1 MEVITI
7 VFSIEYFEENDTC
20 PVVEFIESLSTKEAA
35 KILREIDLLEKYGLS
50 LGMPYIKK
58 LEGTDELW
66 ELRIKHSSNSFR
78 VFYFHYVDGLFV
90 LLHAIKK
97 KTEKT
102 PKKDIELSL
111 SRIRRYKERKKSL

>member
-1 MEVITI
+1 VEVITI